1 MPRERVL
8 EMLVEARAAVFTG
21 LREEGGIALAE
32 AMLCGT
38 PVVVLANGGAH
49 TVAAASTD
57 PARVA
62 LIVPGAIN
70 ETARRIG
77 EAMTAFSA
85 NPSARTDSMLDQG
98 RARQILQAAFAEAL
112 GKMPASSTP
121 HRAGVRPGN

>member
-1 MPRERVL
+1 MPREQVL

-49 TVAAASTD
+49 TVAAVATD

-62 LIVPGAIN
+62 LIVPGAMDD
-70 ETARRIG
+70 TARRIG
-77 EAMTAFSA
+77 EAMTMFSA
-85 NPSARTDSMLDQG
+85 NPSTRTDSMLDQG

-112 GKMPASSTP
+112 AKTAASQS
-121 HRAGVRPGN
+121 GV